1 ETLNKLSAIVDTTW
15 NVMSDELSHHK
26 DQGDPHLHNPTIS
39 PVEFTN
45 EKRSFYLT
53 RETSSKYVS
62 STAMPSHLSNSTSRS
77 PECRIAGLGEGL
89 SILAGRHG
97 QRLVSMAKFTDW
109 KCLICGN
116 FHAAVHPYSHKP
128 SSVRSAR
135 QRLGRSIMHWPIS
148 SPFLLSFYQ
157 RKVLGP
163 LLSSSR
169 SIQTTQST
177 SIIRPSSS
185 EPAIQHG
192 RMTDAPLSK
201 KLRLRHS
208 AAFVREAGQL
218 PEPPKDDASS
228 IEVSLKRWM
237 RIQRHST
244 TEAARA

>member
-97 QRLVSMAKFTDW
+97 QRLVSMVKFTDW
-109 KCLICGN
+109 KCLIRGS
-116 FHAAVHPYSHKP
+116 FHAAVHPYSALSP
-128 SSVRSAR
+128 SKTWSLNHALAYFLSLLAIVLSTKSPWAIAFIITIDSDD
-135 QRLGRSIMHWPIS
+135 SIDIDHPT
-148 SPFLLSFYQ
+148 L
-157 RKVLGP
+157 VLRACYP
-163 LLSSSR
+163 TR
-169 SIQTTQST
+169 
-177 SIIRPSSS
+177 
-185 EPAIQHG
+185 
-192 RMTDAPLSK
+192 TD
-201 KLRLRHS
+201 
-208 AAFVREAGQL
+208 
-218 PEPPKDDASS
+218 D
-228 IEVSLKRWM
+228 
-237 RIQRHST
+237 
-244 TEAARA
+244 